1 MTTIDQ
7 YRLPF
12 DIHDHLCLNALLRY
26 IDGVV
31 REVPPYFR
39 QKDAEGYFFHPACC
53 KYEVKRA
60 IERELLY
67 FHKCRFFQPG
77 YFDRSE
83 CPFYTN
89 DELRKLVYMSDREWQ
104 EAIDFAQ
111 FQLYLAR
118 RFS

>member
-1 MTTIDQ
+1 M
-7 YRLPF
+7 
-12 DIHDHLCLNALLRY
+12 RY

-39 QKDAEGYFFHPACC
+39 QKDAEGYFLHPACC

-77 YFDRSE
+77 YFDRVD
-83 CPFYTN
+83 CPLYTN
-89 DELRKLVYMSDREWQ
+89 DELRRLVHMSDHEWE